1 MLTQTHSCCEDPFKE
16 FITACA
22 IGQEV
27 RLEPWLRP
35 TDPLPLGTSTHIEF
49 RDVGSTFSV
58 SFNGM
63 VQCTPVFTGQVLPA
77 RTDYTSV
84 TCAACSMTNEMA
96 TPSESFSACDWC
108 GALCWFLRFG
118 HRCLRQARV
127 SDDTCKE
134 RRPRHEHV
142 CGSIEVP
149 FCIVLV
155 RWSGQVKCGSASPF
169 GVVSAAQG
177 LSAQVLFRF
186 GEVGPPCSCHVLF
199 GRRGLGRSQKDP

>member
-1 MLTQTHSCCEDPFKE
+1 MDPFKE

-27 RLEPWLRP
+27 RLEPRLRP
-35 TDPLPLGTSTHIEF
+35 TDPLPLGTSTHIEI
-49 RDVGSTFSV
+49 RDVGGTFSV

-63 VQCTPVFTGQVLPA
+63 VQCTPVFLLVKCCLRVLTTRVSRAPPVLRRMRWQPKVKVIQLA
-77 RTDYTSV
+77 IGAV
-84 TCAACSMTNEMA
+84 
-96 TPSESFSACDWC
+96 
-108 GALCWFLRFG
+108 ALCWFLRFG

-127 SDDTCKE
+127 SDDSCKE

-142 CGSIEVP
+142 CSSIEVP

-155 RWSGQVKCGSASPF
+155 RWSGQVTCGSASPF

-186 GEVGPPCSCHVLF
+186 GEVGPPRSCHVLF
-199 GRRGLGRSQKDP
+199 GRRGLGRSQKDPQ